1 MRVANFL
8 REYITRKS
16 VKSTSRALKLKLA
29 AIVIALIFVT
39 QSFASDTKEEG
50 NQEKEFSAT
59 DVIMHHISDA
69 YEYHFWGEGEH
80 SVSIPLPVILY
91 SVETGKLSTFLSSKF
106 EHGHAEVDGY
116 SMGDHGITNADGAH
130 SPRFFDLFGDH
141 HIAFYDFSIT
151 KNVFAMLLSF
161 TILLLVFG
169 SVARAYKKREGK
181 APKGMQ
187 NLMEAL
193 ILFVRDEIAGPNINP
208 KKIDKFMPYLL
219 TIFFFIWINNLIGL
233 IPFFPGGANL
243 TGNIAF
249 TATLAVS
256 TYLMTTF
263 SANKDY
269 WKHIFWMP
277 GVPVPF
283 KIFLI
288 PIELVGTLTK
298 PFALMMRLFANITA
312 GHIVVLSLISLI
324 FIFESIWVSPA
335 AIGLAL
341 FINVLELLV
350 AFLQAF
356 VFTMLSALFIGA
368 GVEEHAHH

>member
-1 MRVANFL
+1 MRVTNTIK
-8 REYITRKS
+8 EIITRKS
-16 VKSTSRALKLKLA
+16 VRSTSRLLKIKLA
-29 AIVIALIFVT
+29 AILIALFSVT
-39 QSFASDTKEEG
+39 NTFASEAGKEG
-50 NQEKEFSAT
+50 DQEKEFSVS
-59 DVIMHHISDA
+59 DVIMHHIADA
-69 YEYHFWGEGEH
+69 YEYHLWGEGDH

-91 SVETGKLSTFLSSKF
+91 SAESGNFSIFLSSKF

-116 SMGDHGITNADGAH
+116 KLGDHGITNAEGAH
-130 SPRFFDLFGDH
+130 APRFFDLFGDH

-161 TILLLVFG
+161 GILIFVFG
-169 SVARAYKKREGK
+169 SVARAYKTRAGL

-193 ILFVRDEIAGPNINP
+193 ILFVRDEIAAPNINP

-219 TIFFFIWINNLIGL
+219 TVFFFIWINNLIGL

-243 TGNIAF
+243 SGNIAF
-249 TATLAVS
+249 TATLAVA

-263 SANKDY
+263 NANKDY

-288 PIELVGTLTK
+288 PIELIGTIAK

-324 FIFESIWVSPA
+324 FIFQSVWVSPA
-335 AIGLAL
+335 AVGLAL

-356 VFTMLSALFIGA
+356 VFTMLTALFIGA

>member
-1 MRVANFL
+1 LATVIVALFS
-8 REYITRKS
+8 ITN
-16 VKSTSRALKLKLA
+16 
-29 AIVIALIFVT
+29 I
-39 QSFASDTKEEG
+39 FASDVSESG
-50 NQEKEFSAT
+50 DQEKEFSVS
-59 DVIMHHISDA
+59 DVIMHHISDS
-69 YEYHFWGEGEH
+69 YEYHFWGEGDH

-91 SVETGKLSTFLSSKF
+91 NVETGKLSTFLSSKF

-116 SMGDHGITNADGAH
+116 KLGDHGITSADGAH
-130 SPRFFDLFGDH
+130 APRFFDLFGDH
-141 HIAFYDFSIT
+141 HISFYDFSIT

-161 TILLLVFG
+161 TLLILVFG
-169 SVARAYKKREGK
+169 NVARAYKKRAGL

-187 NLMEAL
+187 NLMESI
-193 ILFVRDEIAGPNINP
+193 ILFVRDEIAAPNINA

-219 TIFFFIWINNLIGL
+219 TVFFFIWINNLIGL

-243 TGNIAF
+243 SGNIAF
-249 TATLAVS
+249 TATLAIG

-263 SANKDY
+263 NANKDY

-288 PIELVGTLTK
+288 PIELIGTIAK

-324 FIFESIWVSPA
+324 FIFQSVWVSPA
-335 AIGLAL
+335 AVGLAL

-356 VFTMLSALFIGA
+356 VFTMLTALFIGA